1 MLSEYATR
9 ELTAPQ
15 PNPAQLTTHNS
26 TLLTNFVN
34 NEPIIFAHT
43 Q

>member
-1 MLSEYATR
+1 MLSEHATGK
-9 ELTAPQ
+9 LAPPQ

-34 NEPIIFAHT
+34 NQPIIFAHT